1 MEKITKEN
9 TPNKY
14 VRWLCYVLLF
24 KYVWDIQTLFEKYLP
39 MEKIYRFIGFY
50 IFWLVWFILFLVI
63 FRALSTT
70 NSVSGLGINVSLVT
84 LNSEFQKYFLFIK

>member
-63 FRALSTT
+63 LYNIVGPDNFGAILD
-70 NSVSGLGINVSLVT
+70 
-84 LNSEFQKYFLFIK
+84 EMA

>member
-14 VRWLCYVLLF
+14 VRWLCYFLLF

-63 FRALSTT
+63 LYNIVGDMDS
-70 NSVSGLGINVSLVT
+70 
-84 LNSEFQKYFLFIK
+84 FIAILEEMA